1 MAKQPSGVKEIFR
14 KRVVSLKRRPQTI
27 ALLVLAAAFVY
38 YSLNLTTISNTTA
51 KIQGKG
57 MGLAGFATMLFSI
70 LSLVCFLN
78 AFPHRKKTNLPML
91 ILTFVM
97 LGIILYC
104 DFYYAGRITIAVT
117 RAENTISTTGT
128 NAFILRASAILNVH
142 RIILIAGAALTL
154 LLPVYAPLLKNSFL
168 RKPLSP
174 LSSHRIGQH
183 FRRFAS
189 EMIGSITLSTA
200 LCHIF
205 P

>member
-1 MAKQPSGVKEIFR
+1 MAKQPSGVKEFFR

-104 DFYYAGRITIAVT
+104 DFYYAERITIAVT
-117 RAENTISTTGT
+117 RTENTISTSGT
-128 NAFILRASAILNVH
+128 NAFILRASRILNVH

-154 LLPVYAPLLKNSFL
+154 LLPVYAPLLKKINTSVEVEDN
-168 RKPLSP
+168 
-174 LSSHRIGQH
+174 GQMGEIDI
-183 FRRFAS
+183 S
-189 EMIGSITLSTA
+189 GEEG
-200 LCHIF
+200 
-205 P
+205 